1 MKIGSHLKRARE
13 AKKLSQQEV
22 ADRLSI
28 SQKTLSNMESDK
40 SNPTVGQLAMM
51 GELYEVNII
60 EILSQNGVTFQ
71 EPQIDREKAA
81 TDELHYLREIRELL
95 EQLLQEK
102 DSRIALLEEN
112 LERVKKGYNE
122 ARLK

>member
-13 AKKLSQQEV
+13 AKRLSQQEV

-28 SQKTLSNMESDK
+28 SQRTLSNMESDK
-40 SNPTVGQLAMM
+40 SNPTIDQLAMM